1 LKAQINNKIQTEI
14 IRMQRR
20 TGEAVARMVVAA
32 DIQEKIR

>member
-1 LKAQINNKIQTEI
+1 MRTEI
-14 IRMQRR
+14 IWMQRR